1 MGAVEALAPAL
12 LAAALLLAADVL
24 LAERRLA
31 LAPLRPARPLPVHCA
46 QTRQRLLNLPL
57 PWRRPP
63 SPGRVP
69 GQWTLVRQILDRR
82 CSPGHGR
89 PPWLAAGLLH
99 FLSDTWSPT
108 PQVTGQDEKGV
119 HALQPPSTETDRQRR

>member
-1 MGAVEALAPAL
+1 MRWRHS
-12 LAAALLLAADVL
+12 
-24 LAERRLA
+24 RR
-31 LAPLRPARPLPVHCA
+31 RFWLPRCSW
-46 QTRQRLLNLPL
+46 QRMSRWPNGDLHSLQSDQPDHT
-57 PWRRPP
+57 PSTAHKHVSACSTCRYHGDGP

-69 GQWTLVRQILDRR
+69 GQWTLVWQILDRR